1 MYYYGSGTLINYEK
15 AWEYFKTSHE
25 IYGGNKA
32 ATFLKVNFWYP
43 DTITVT
49 YYLKRLGMW
58 ESVISHL
65 KKEDIY
71 MLGLLYYY
79 GVDKNDNESESD
91 KVTAIIEPD
100 AHKAAD
106 YFRMVI
112 DKKLPGI

>member
-1 MYYYGSGTLINYEK
+1 MYYYGSGTPINYEK
-15 AWEYFKTSHE
+15 AWGYFKTSHE

-32 ATFLKVNFWYP
+32 ATFLNISSRYP
-43 DTITVT
+43 DTENTAN
-49 YYLKRLGMW
+49 YLKKLEMW
-58 ESVISHL
+58 ESVTNHL

-71 MLGLLYYY
+71 KLGLLYYH
-79 GVDKNDNESESD
+79 GVYKNDNESESD

-112 DKKLPGI
+112 DKKLLGI